1 MEKVAVNNND
11 TKKEYI
17 YNLVSV
23 DPRLARKYNEVN
35 KYCKIVK
42 IDLDSTIYKEFK
54 GGDLN
59 RFLELIFRKALLV
72 YFNKILEFKNIN
84 NEEDLYGTLYYLS
97 FEYIKIVKKDENR
110 KLYIDKEINDLKVL
124 VEFFSTQAL
133 TKDSFKDFDF
143 GNLSAKKIIAFLLN
157 STIKAYQAKGKKISK
172 EESEAN
178 IVYSLINLYMT
189 SELERVF
196 LNEHLE
202 DYNKYKNEKDSLNE
216 TIISLDQNI
225 KENEHQTALLEVT
238 IDTTDAK
245 LEKFLNHNS
254 LTRKIFYD
262 KKIKDA
268 EEKIESSEKKVDSL
282 RNQNQNFRR
291 KLKSSKSKLTKLEHE
306 FKNSFETELKELN
319 SYYETDLVINIED
332 FEDKNKLKKKSKT
345 ISKDI
350 LERLKTLGIKVEV
363 TSFSLDDYVKLKK
376 LVSDYKEKFSNK
388 NVYHRKI
395 VELLD
400 QYGYYL
406 KA

>member
-1 MEKVAVNNND
+1 MEKVAVSNNE

-17 YNLVSV
+17 YNLFSA

-42 IDLDSTIYKEFK
+42 IDLDDVIYKEFK

-59 RFLELIFRKALLV
+59 RFLELIFRKSLII

-84 NEEDLYGTLYYLS
+84 NEEDLYSTLYYLS

-133 TKDSFKDFDF
+133 TKDSFKNFDFD
-143 GNLSAKKIIAFLLN
+143 NLSSKKIVAFLLE
-157 STIKAYQAKGKKISK
+157 SIIKSYQAKGKNISK

-196 LNEHLE
+196 LNEHLD
-202 DYNKYKNEKDSLNE
+202 DYNDYKKAKDALNE
-216 TIISLDQNI
+216 TIVLLDQNI
-225 KENEHQTALLEVT
+225 KENEHQTADLEIT

-254 LTRKIFYD
+254 LVRKVFYD
-262 KKIKDA
+262 KKIKEA
-268 EEKIESSEKKVDSL
+268 EEKIASSEKRVDSL
-282 RNQNQNFRR
+282 RNQNKNNRK
-291 KLKSSKSKLTKLEHE
+291 KLKSSKTKLTKLEQE
-306 FKNSFETELKELN
+306 FKHSFETELKDLN

-350 LERLKTLGIKVEV
+350 LERLKNLNIKIEI
-363 TSFSLDDYVKLKK
+363 TNFSLDDYVKLKK
-376 LVSDYKEKFSNK
+376 VVNDYKEKFSNK
-388 NVYHRKI
+388 NVYHKKI